1 MNNYNN
7 FIISILLGLLLILN
21 SNYVNK
27 KRTEDK
33 LNQDKNLIFKENNHK
48 RALAKI
54 SNNKGENSILN
65 IINEKSSE
73 ICKKGSDELNE
84 YYQTG
89 DLSKIDL
96 KIK

>member
-7 FIISILLGLLLILN
+7 FIISILLGLLFILN
-21 SNYVNK
+21 SNYINK

-48 RALAKI
+48 RALAKT
-54 SNNKGENSILN
+54 SNNKGDNSILN
-65 IINEKSSE
+65 IINEKSNE

-89 DLSKIDL
+89 DLSKIE
-96 KIK
+96 

>member
-7 FIISILLGLLLILN
+7 FIISILLGLFLILN

-48 RALAKI
+48 RALAKT
-54 SNNKGENSILN
+54 SNNKGDNSILN
-65 IINEKSSE
+65 IINEKSNE

-96 KIK
+96 